1 MQIFD
6 KAQLIVSANIL
17 EEYKKDSI
25 PYAIRRKPM
34 SRRQVACK
42 KKRMRYVGSSSGIE
56 LQT

>member
-25 PYAIRRKPM
+25 PYAIT
-34 SRRQVACK
+34 K
-42 KKRMRYVGSSSGIE
+42 KTDE
-56 LQT
+56 